1 VIRVHVDRELTRR
14 TIETCPPVA
23 APAGLDQVLALEDVR
38 SLDLHRY
45 VARVN
50 LAADALRPDA
60 AQAVAEALTDVWGPP
75 DEPSSKPRRRTF
87 PVPADLGP
95 RRVAES
101 LEMAGSD
108 RLLAALFGVDGVTEA
123 VVDEQEVAVRIG
135 RLFAWTDAEPG
146 VRRALGAR

>member
-14 TIETCPPVA
+14 TIEPCPPA
-23 APAGLDQVLALEDVR
+23 TAPVGLDQVLALDDIR

-60 AQAVAEALTDVWGPP
+60 TSSIEDALTDAWGPAEDP
-75 DEPSSKPRRRTF
+75 PSQPRRRTF
-87 PVPADLGP
+87 PVADAGH

-101 LEMAGSD
+101 LEMAGD
-108 RLLAALFGVDGVTEA
+108 DPLLHALFAVDGISEA
-123 VVDEQEVAVRIG
+123 IVDEGEVAVRIG
-135 RLFAWTDAEPG
+135 RLFSWADVEPR
-146 VRRALGAR
+146 VREALGDR